1 MHSTPPPT
9 SNCTLTKKQFW
20 VAAYLAS
27 LHRLGA
33 EDARVEA
40 DKALSL
46 CDERWRKPE
55 YIGHWQYKHDF
66 PVGHA
71 FETVDGN

>member
-1 MHSTPPPT
+1 MPPPAGH
-9 SNCTLTKKQFW
+9 STLTKKQFW
-20 VAAYLAS
+20 VAAYLAA
-27 LHRLGA
+27 LHRVGA
-33 EDARVEA
+33 DDALAEA

-46 CDERWRKPE
+46 CDERWRNPE

-71 FETVDGN
+71 FEIPDGN